1 MRLKFILCT
10 FWVCASYH
18 AQAQNYN
25 HFAVWTRLALQKNI
39 YKNFE
44 VNVEY
49 HFRRQNDYRD
59 TPANPFALPLLE
71 AYRLGIV
78 HRGQNITVSL
88 FNSFFHS
95 YPLYAK
101 TSDFNRKDRWEFRPF
116 LMTEWIHSLSPK
128 WLVRLRG
135 GYEYRL
141 FKNDDNE
148 WNESQG
154 RARLRGQIRYIF
166 NPKNNL
172 FLSEELLQNVPPNV
186 PANSFSQNQL
196 YLGYSHNFSPHFTLE
211 TGYMW
216 NHRQRSSLIE
226 FDEEHSIQTHFIVR
240 L

>member
-25 HFAVWTRLALQKNI
+25 HFTVWTRLALQKNI

-49 HFRRQNDYRD
+49 HFRRQNDYRENSL
-59 TPANPFALPLLE
+59 NPTALPLLE
-71 AYRLGIV
+71 AYRLGLV
-78 HRGQNITVSL
+78 HREQHLVVSL
-88 FNSFFHS
+88 FPSFFHS
-95 YPLYAK
+95 YQLYAK
-101 TSDFNRKDRWEFRPF
+101 ASDFNKKDRWEFRPF
-116 LMTEWIHSLSPK
+116 LMAEWIHSLSPK
-128 WLVRLRG
+128 WTLRLRG

-141 FKNDDNE
+141 FKNDDNT

-166 NPKNNL
+166 SPKNNL